1 MDKRECG
8 GYLCKCFV
16 FKAFFL
22 LLLRRFSVKAV
33 ADGAVSFF
41 IDHHVMARV
50 AKISYGAPCSRTY
63 NASDPEHVKRADS
76 RYQRPSGD
84 YSLPGGFST
93 ILPKVGEIVA
103 VH

>member
-1 MDKRECG
+1 MDRRA
-8 GYLCKCFV
+8 LV
-16 FKAFFL
+16 FMFFFMYEGDL
-22 LLLRRFSVKAV
+22 IMPISVKAV

-63 NASDPEHVKRADS
+63 NASEPEHLKRAS
-76 RYQRPSGD
+76 TRYQRPSGD

-93 ILPKVGEIVA
+93 ILPKVRGDGS
-103 VH
+103 

>member
-1 MDKRECG
+1 M
-8 GYLCKCFV
+8 
-16 FKAFFL
+16 
-22 LLLRRFSVKAV
+22 KAV

-63 NASDPEHVKRADS
+63 NPSDAEHVKRSDT
-76 RYQRPSGD
+76 RYMRPSGD

-93 ILPKVGEIVA
+93 ILPKVSPLIIVSPI
-103 VH
+103 

>member
-1 MDKRECG
+1 MSVAVIRAHL
-8 GYLCKCFV
+8 LCIHDI
-16 FKAFFL
+16 FL
-22 LLLRRFSVKAV
+22 SRRRRSVKAV

-63 NASDPEHVKRADS
+63 NASDPEHVKRS
-76 RYQRPSGD
+76 EHRYMRPSGD

-93 ILPKVGEIVA
+93 ILPKVR
-103 VH
+103 